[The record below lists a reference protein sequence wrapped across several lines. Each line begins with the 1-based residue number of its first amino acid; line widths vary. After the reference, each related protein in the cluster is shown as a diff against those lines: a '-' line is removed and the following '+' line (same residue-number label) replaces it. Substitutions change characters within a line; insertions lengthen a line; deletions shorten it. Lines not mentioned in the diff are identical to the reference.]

1 MKLQREGAPQMRPS
15 KVGVRVS
22 PQTSGHQDAVVS
34 KDSFITKQNDFAHVI
49 DSDEFIG
56 EDASGPAGQLI
67 VTIEEGCRSVVKM
80 STAAAVRAPTAPEAC
95 LPAQGYPP
103 GPRARPLPRGCRGE
117 AAVA

>member
-1 MKLQREGAPQMRPS
+1 MS
-15 KVGVRVS
+15 VRVS
-22 PQTSGHQDAVVS
+22 PQTSDREGEGAAANHKVS
-34 KDSFITKQNDFAHVI
+34 FNTKQNDFANVR

-56 EDASGPAGQLI
+56 EDPSGPAGHLI
-67 VTIEEGCRSVVKM
+67 VTIEEGCRSVVKT

-103 GPRARPLPRGCRGE
+103 GPRARPLLRGCRGE